1 MAWSK
6 AQLLSAFKVLTIQD
20 RCGCTYL
27 SLSLEATPG
36 LSIPPPPQE
45 MEVGG
50 LQSEVVMAKKTE
62 NKNPKNPI
70 RPYLKNKLKQKG
82 LGAWLK

>member
-1 MAWSK
+1 
-6 AQLLSAFKVLTIQD
+6 
-20 RCGCTYL
+20 
-27 SLSLEATPG
+27 
-36 LSIPPPPQE
+36 

-82 LGAWLK
+82 LEAWLK